1 MGDQYQYTNM
11 STERISITKNFLKSG
26 RIFFFFCS
34 VFDQRKTF
42 TCSLSKRLRSEARC
56 SQQSIIW
63 TEYSLYVDAGLNS
76 ILFAINIDNTDLNG
90 QARAAASVSLLL
102 KESTQGMSS
111 LWKESAQGVSTLL
124 REIGTAT
131 AVVPGFA
138 PRSDC
143 SSDPL
148 PVLPRS
154 TSAGTGESIGTCYG
168 IDLSFYFLL
177 LTLFMVIIH
186 TKVTVHRFIIMPLL
200 GNRSY

>member
-1 MGDQYQYTNM
+1 M
-11 STERISITKNFLKSG
+11 
-26 RIFFFFCS
+26 
-34 VFDQRKTF
+34 
-42 TCSLSKRLRSEARC
+42 
-56 SQQSIIW
+56 
-63 TEYSLYVDAGLNS
+63 DAGLNS

-154 TSAGTGESIGTCYG
+154 TSAGTGESTGTCYG
-168 IDLSFYFLL
+168 IDPFL
-177 LTLFMVIIH
+177 FFVINSVYGH
-186 TKVTVHRFIIMPLL
+186 YP
-200 GNRSY
+200 Y